1 MILLHKY
8 TVVHGS
14 KILTLIDKEL
24 TVVIKQSHISFVVIE
39 QEISYLITVH
49 DTMEERAKK
58 TIITPILDS
67 SHLCLAPK
75 EKPLKI
81 IVFQHA

>member
-1 MILLHKY
+1 MIILHKY
-8 TVVHGS
+8 TLVHGS
-14 KILTLIDKEL
+14 RILTLIDKEL
-24 TVVIKQSHISFVVIE
+24 TVVSKQSRISFVVIE
-39 QEISYLITVH
+39 QEIPYLITVKH
-49 DTMEERAKK
+49 TMQKRAKK

-75 EKPLKI
+75 EKPPKI

>member
-1 MILLHKY
+1 MTLLHKY
-8 TVVHGS
+8 TLVHGS

-24 TVVIKQSHISFVVIE
+24 TVVIEQSRISFVVIE
-39 QEISYLITVH
+39 QEISYLITVYN
-49 DTMEERAKK
+49 TMEERAKK

-67 SHLCLAPK
+67 SHLCLALK
-75 EKPLKI
+75 EKPPKI